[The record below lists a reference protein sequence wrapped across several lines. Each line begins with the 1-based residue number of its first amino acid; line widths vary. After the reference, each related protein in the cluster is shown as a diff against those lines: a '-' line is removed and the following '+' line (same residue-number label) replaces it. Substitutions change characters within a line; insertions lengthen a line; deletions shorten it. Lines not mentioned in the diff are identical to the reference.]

1 MKRVR
6 VTGWVVACLFAA
18 AMAGGVSSAYG
29 SDYRVDPEHSFVE
42 FRVQHLGFSWL
53 YGRFNTVSGEFTYD
67 PAQPAKS
74 TIAVTIETGSVDTRH
89 AERDKHLRSKDFLHV
104 KKFPVAL
111 FKSSSFTG
119 DAEGGV
125 MEGLLTLHGVS
136 KPVSITVKKIG
147 EGKDPWKGYRAGFVG
162 SVTLNRRDFAID
174 YDLGPKGDLL
184 EFDLSIE
191 GIRQ

>member
-1 MKRVR
+1 MKRMR
-6 VTGWVVACLFAA
+6 VTVWVVALLCAA
-18 AMAGGVSSAYG
+18 AMAGGAASAYG

-53 YGRFNTVSGEFTYD
+53 YGRFNTVSGEFSYD
-67 PAQPAKS
+67 PAKPEKS
-74 TIAVTIETGSVDTRH
+74 RIAVTIETGSVDTRH
-89 AERDKHLRSKDFLHV
+89 AERDKHLRSADFLHV
-104 KKFPVAL
+104 KKYPVAL
-111 FKSSSFTG
+111 FKSGRYTG

-136 KPVSITVKKIG
+136 KPVKIKVRKIG

-162 SVTLNRRDFAID
+162 TVTLNRRDFGID

-191 GIRQ
+191 GIRR